1 MEELGKRLGEI
12 LERCKRQLGGTLLCL
27 VVYGSASR
35 PEDYIAGL
43 SDIDIVAICSSKPKV
58 EERVK
63 MFEGLATRVNALFL
77 TPKEYRKLAKEGALI
92 AHLMVKDSKVL
103 YGHDFFEELIKEEP
117 PRVTASTLDYL
128 RRAALS
134 ALALG
139 LEDYLTGR
147 YGDLCLHLHKSFKHL
162 VRGICLARR
171 SFMPPSDREIK
182 DAVKELGLGGELERL
197 YPKIISLKP
206 LPALPP
212 SECRALMASSIEAFC
227 IASGLRLPSLDKV
240 ERAVRGLPVLKVSA
254 SLKGD
259 SVDFLI
265 TVLKDETG
273 AVLVKRVG
281 SGCDAKGSVG

>member
-1 MEELGKRLGEI
+1 M
-12 LERCKRQLGGTLLCL
+12 GGALLCL
-27 VVYGSASR
+27 LVYGSASR

-43 SDIDIVAICSSKPKV
+43 SDIDVVAICSSKPRV

-63 MFEGLATRVNALFL
+63 MFEGLAVRVNALFL
-77 TPKEYRKLAKEGALI
+77 TPEEYRKLAKEGALI
-92 AHLMVKDSKVL
+92 THLMVKDSKVL
-103 YGHDFFEELIKEEP
+103 YGHDFFKELTKGEP

-182 DAVKELGLGGELERL
+182 DAIKELGLGGKLERL
-197 YPKIISLKP
+197 YPKIIRLKP

-212 SECRALMASSIEAFC
+212 SECRALMSSSIEAFC
-227 IASGLRLPSLDKV
+227 DASGLRLPSLDKV
-240 ERAVRGLPVLKVSA
+240 ERAVKGLPVLKVNA

-265 TVLKDETG
+265 TVLNDETG

-281 SGCDAKGSVG
+281 SEV